1 MSITYIIYSCRT
13 EGSDFL
19 NKALNAKYL
28 QIRKRSN
35 RINITITFLSW
46 ALEFLSGIFVI
57 IARVMKFKLHW
68 MYLIDV
74 CLVFVIIPC
83 TYVLNREVTKQ
94 IIIFGNWYQ
103 GVKSIFVSNASKSNQ
118 ILPLVGD
125 QIQEQQDVSE
135 RPLKKRDPNQ
145 TTSNIRIHRDPII
158 KNESSCSTSPSTSRP
173 KSPPLH
179 PAMLVSISQLQ
190 GNFKKRCQA
199 QPEVKQT

>member
-1 MSITYIIYSCRT
+1 MSITYDIYSYRT

-28 QIRKRSN
+28 QIRRRSK

-57 IARVMKFKLHW
+57 IARVIKYKLHW
-68 MYLIDV
+68 MYLVDV

-103 GVKSIFVSNASKSNQ
+103 GVKSIFVSNAPKSNQ

-125 QIQEQQDVSE
+125 PIQEQQDVPE
-135 RPLKKRDPNQ
+135 RPLKKRHPNR
-145 TTSNIRIHRDPII
+145 TSSNIRIRRDPNI
-158 KNESSCSTSPSTSRP
+158 KNESACSTSPSTSGT

-179 PAMLVSISQLQ
+179 PAMLVNITQLQ
-190 GNFKKRCQA
+190 ENFKTRCQP

>member
-1 MSITYIIYSCRT
+1 M
-13 EGSDFL
+13 
-19 NKALNAKYL
+19 NKALNANYL
-28 QIRKRSN
+28 QIRRRSK

-57 IARVMKFKLHW
+57 IARVIKYKLHW

-103 GVKSIFVSNASKSNQ
+103 GVKSIFVSNAPKSNQ

-125 QIQEQQDVSE
+125 QIREQQDVSE
-135 RPLKKRDPNQ
+135 EPLNKRDQNQ
-145 TTSNIRIHRDPII
+145 TSSNIRINRDPII
-158 KNESSCSTSPSTSRP
+158 KNDSSSSISPSTSGT

-179 PAMLVSISQLQ
+179 PAMLVNISQLQ
-190 GNFKKRCQA
+190 EKFKTRCQP